1 MEGVVNN
8 SMTSLGTIFTQ
19 FSTWMTSMVST
30 ITAEGNE
37 ILLLAVGIFA
47 VGAVIG
53 LARRLIGG

>member
-8 SMTSLGTIFTQ
+8 SMTSLGTIFSQ

-37 ILLLAVGIFA
+37 ILLLAVGIFV

>member
-1 MEGVVNN
+1 MEGAGN
-8 SMTSLGTIFTQ
+8 SLASLGTLFTQ
-19 FSTWMTSMVST
+19 FTSWMTAMVTT

-53 LARRLIGG
+53 LSRRLIGG

>member
-1 MEGVVNN
+1 MEGAENAL
-8 SMTSLGTIFTQ
+8 TSLGTIFTT
-19 FSTWMTSMVST
+19 FTGWMTDMVET
-30 ITAEGNE
+30 ITASGNE

>member
-1 MEGVVNN
+1 MEGAAGGL
-8 SMTSLGTIFTQ
+8 TSLGTLFSQFT
-19 FSTWMTSMVST
+19 SWMTDMVST
-30 ITAEGNE
+30 ITASGNE

>member
-1 MEGVVNN
+1 MEGAANGL
-8 SMTSLGTIFTQ
+8 TSLGTLFTQ
-19 FSTWMTSMVST
+19 FTSWMTDMVST
-30 ITAEGNE
+30 ITASGNE

>member
-1 MEGVVNN
+1 MEGAVSN
-8 SMTSLGTIFTQ
+8 SMTSLGTIFSQ

-37 ILLLAVGIFA
+37 ILLLAVGIFV

>member
-1 MEGVVNN
+1 M
-8 SMTSLGTIFTQ
+8 SSLGVIFTQ
-19 FSTWMTSMVST
+19 FSSWMTDMVGT
-30 ITAEGNE
+30 ITKSGNE

>member
-1 MEGVVNN
+1 MEGAGNGLA
-8 SMTSLGTIFTQ
+8 SLGTIFSQ
-19 FSTWMTSMVST
+19 FTTWMTDMVNT
-30 ITAEGNE
+30 ITASGNE

>member
-1 MEGVVNN
+1 MEGAGNGLN
-8 SMTSLGTIFTQ
+8 SLGTIFTQ
-19 FSTWMTSMVST
+19 FTNWMTSMVTT
-30 ITAEGNE
+30 ITADGNE

>member
-1 MEGVVNN
+1 MEGAGTGL
-8 SMTSLGTIFTQ
+8 TSLGTLFSQFTD
-19 FSTWMTSMVST
+19 WMTDMVST
-30 ITAEGNE
+30 ITASGNE

>member
-1 MEGVVNN
+1 MEGGNAL
-8 SMTSLGTIFTQ
+8 TSLGTIFTT
-19 FSTWMTSMVST
+19 FTGWMTDMVET
-30 ITAEGNE
+30 ITASGNE